1 MFVLLV
7 TVGVIGLAWWTI
19 GNPQRS
25 AEKACR
31 NEITDTF
38 AGNVQ
43 SLVDHPSPAQH
54 FMGPVPPGDLLSYH
68 PGRGKLF
75 MVTGTIDVNHGN
87 NMWVK
92 GIRYTC
98 YASVTVRNSVDAS
111 VDIDMKQLLGGSGR

>member
-1 MFVLLV
+1 MTDAPATADAGTNRRVVERRRTVGAVFVLLV

-31 NEITDTF
+31 NEINDTY
-38 AGNVQ
+38 AESVE
-43 SLVDHPSPAQH
+43 SLIDHPSPAQH

-75 MVTGTIDVNHGN
+75 KVTGTIDVDHGN
-87 NMWVK
+87 NM
-92 GIRYTC
+92 
-98 YASVTVRNSVDAS
+98 
-111 VDIDMKQLLGGSGR
+111 